1 MPSLSSSAVIPQDIC
16 ILRLS
21 ALGDVCNLVPSV
33 RALQKAAPQMHI
45 TWVIG
50 RAEYNLLKGLEGV
63 EFLVYDKKTGLK
75 GMMALRKTLLKQRQG
90 RPFDALL
97 HMQAALRASVLS
109 RFIPAKRRIGFDAA
123 RAKDFQGWFVNEQL
137 PVNVLGHVGEG
148 FLDFV
153 RYLGINHPAK
163 EWNLPVTAEAE
174 TEARCWINAQ
184 DTPYLLLSPCSSNR
198 ARNWRNWSAEGYAA
212 VADYAYQLYGLTTL
226 VTGGNSRIE
235 QDMVAAITAKTS
247 APLVNAV
254 GQTSLKAL
262 LVLIRDA
269 RLVIAPDSGPIHMAV
284 AMNTPPLGLYVT
296 SNPQRTGPWLGQ
308 EFVVNRYPDAVRKYL
323 GKEPEQ
329 VGWGQRVRDP
339 AAMELISTGDVIA
352 RLDTIMNHKKL
363 LEIQEI

>member
-1 MPSLSSSAVIPQDIC
+1 MPSLSSSAVIPRDIC

-21 ALGDVCNLVPSV
+21 ALGDVCNLVPSI

-50 RAEYNLLKGLEGV
+50 RAEYNLLEGLEGV
-63 EFLVYDKKTGLK
+63 EFLVYDKKTGLS

-109 RFIPAKRRIGFDAA
+109 RFIPAKRRIGFDPA

-137 PVNVLGHVGEG
+137 AAHEQTHVGEG

-153 RYLGINHPAK
+153 RYLGITHPAK
-163 EWNLPVTAEAE
+163 EWDMPVTVKAEE
-174 TEARCWINAQ
+174 EAARWINAQ
-184 DTPYLLLSPCSSNR
+184 TTPYLLLSPCSSNR

-212 VADYAYQLYGLTTL
+212 VVDYAFQTYGLTTL
-226 VTGGNSRIE
+226 ITGGNSKIE
-235 QDMVAAITAKTS
+235 QEMVVAITAAAES
-247 APLVNAV
+247 PLVNAV

-308 EFVVNRYPDAVRKYL
+308 EWVVNRYPDAVRKYL

-329 VGWGQRVRDP
+329 VGWGQRVRDS
-339 AAMELISTGDVIA
+339 AAMELISTEDVIA
-352 RLDTIMNHKKL
+352 RLDAIMNSKKPL
-363 LEIQEI
+363 GIQES